1 MLCCVLSFARFLS
14 YEPSEQE
21 VWDTL
26 YIWILILTWIY
37 IFWNIRRVC
46 FRKICRPFLLISQ
59 VSDCSRVVDRGVYR
73 ETQKGLRGG
82 RRRRTANHDPSVCL
96 SGIFFD
102 LGTSMCADD
111 MSIIIQYFSTR
122 LPAITFYDEV
132 SFFTSFDTGTPP
144 SKLKTKAKKTCKW
157 MSDAGVTD
165 HIGSKGTDLRGF
177 VGRRKER

>member
-1 MLCCVLSFARFLS
+1 MHYPFPDFCHMNPASKRYGTPC
-14 YEPSEQE
+14 
-21 VWDTL
+21 
-26 YIWILILTWIY
+26 IY
-37 IFWNIRRVC
+37 IFWYLLEFTMFWHVRRVC

-82 RRRRTANHDPSVCL
+82 RGRRTANHDPSVCL

-111 MSIIIQYFSTR
+111 MSIIIQYFATR

-132 SFFTSFDTGTPP
+132 SFFNHSTPGHRHQ
-144 SKLKTKAKKTCKW
+144 SWKRRLKRPANECQMQVWRTK
-157 MSDAGVTD
+157 
-165 HIGSKGTDLRGF
+165 
-177 VGRRKER
+177 